1 MEPVGYYGTC
11 KIYGL
16 IASGWT
22 IFGQLC
28 PGAYYCPDVVREHT
42 IVRMFWQ
49 TVIPNRKEVR
59 TMDYAG
65 TQVLQMICNEVNI
78 PKAHPSKPRTKAQ
91 SCTPG
96 QYNRVFRIPSKLL
109 HSGMQD

>member
-1 MEPVGYYGTC
+1 
-11 KIYGL
+11 
-16 IASGWT
+16 
-22 IFGQLC
+22 
-28 PGAYYCPDVVREHT
+28 
-42 IVRMFWQ
+42 
-49 TVIPNRKEVR
+49 
-59 TMDYAG
+59 MDYAG

-96 QYNRVFRIPSKLL
+96 QYNRVFRIPSELL